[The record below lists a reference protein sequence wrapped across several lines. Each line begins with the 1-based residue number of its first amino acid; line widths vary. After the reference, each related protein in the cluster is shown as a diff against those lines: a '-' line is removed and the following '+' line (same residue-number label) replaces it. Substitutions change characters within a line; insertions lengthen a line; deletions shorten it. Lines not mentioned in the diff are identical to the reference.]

1 MIIVIFFVILAK
13 KGVMITFNL
22 IYYLINKNII
32 PLVLVVIPL
41 PLLLPAPGGES
52 FVGGEGRSSAHGRRS
67 WLWTLGCAALHV
79 LWRKNVGFTAFTIS
93 NSGFWRKDGNI
104 IESSNTWDI
113 LRKLYEIHWVFSPK
127 PSKTIQNHDS
137 TNAYR
142 CSMVWFNG
150 RLCRTRWFGAY
161 RWPNTWFFL

>member
-67 WLWTLGCAALHV
+67 
-79 LWRKNVGFTAFTIS
+79 
-93 NSGFWRKDGNI
+93 
-104 IESSNTWDI
+104 
-113 LRKLYEIHWVFSPK
+113 
-127 PSKTIQNHDS
+127 
-137 TNAYR
+137 
-142 CSMVWFNG
+142 
-150 RLCRTRWFGAY
+150 
-161 RWPNTWFFL
+161 